1 MKRCKT
7 NFTIAGILL
16 GFSIT
21 SSICLFPNL
30 WDPLLFKI
38 DKSYEQD
45 RYSRKALREA
55 IQMMESGARGLK
67 SSGRDVTYEE
77 QVINNEKLRMEHT
90 TSRNYFHYLI
100 RKI

>member
-1 MKRCKT
+1 
-7 NFTIAGILL
+7 
-16 GFSIT
+16 
-21 SSICLFPNL
+21 
-30 WDPLLFKI
+30 
-38 DKSYEQD
+38 
-45 RYSRKALREA
+45 
-55 IQMMESGARGLK
+55 MMESGARGLK